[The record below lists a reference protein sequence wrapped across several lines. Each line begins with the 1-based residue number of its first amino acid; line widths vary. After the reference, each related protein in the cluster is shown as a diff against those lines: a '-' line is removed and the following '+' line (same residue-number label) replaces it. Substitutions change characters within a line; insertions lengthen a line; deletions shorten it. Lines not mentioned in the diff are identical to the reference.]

1 MKVLLINGSPHEK
14 NCTYTALK
22 EVADAIEKEGI
33 ETEIFHVGNKPI
45 SGCIVCDYCKRTR
58 KNYFK

>member
-45 SGCIVCDYCKRTR
+45 SGCIV
-58 KNYFK
+58 